1 MDYQLPEPSSA
12 QAPAQNLEN
21 VELQILYPHL
31 NFRVRSQ
38 LKKAGSQHKD
48 SPITSCVAHGDVVAE
63 VEEGGPVFICAP
75 PPKGGC
81 EFRCSRYTAFIFS
94 KNAYDNITT
103 KKCYCLDSYINS
115 V

>member
-21 VELQILYPHL
+21 VVLQILYPHL

-63 VEEGGPVFICAP
+63 VEEGGPVFISAP
-75 PPKGGC
+75 PHPPKVGVSSVVPVILRLY
-81 EFRCSRYTAFIFS
+81 FQKTLM
-94 KNAYDNITT
+94 ITLQQ
-103 KKCYCLDSYINS
+103 KS
-115 V
+115 VTV